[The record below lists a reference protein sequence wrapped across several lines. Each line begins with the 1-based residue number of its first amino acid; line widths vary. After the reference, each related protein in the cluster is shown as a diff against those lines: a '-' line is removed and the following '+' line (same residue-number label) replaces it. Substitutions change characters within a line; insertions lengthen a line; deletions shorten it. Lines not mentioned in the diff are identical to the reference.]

1 MKYSALCTQTGFK
14 CLKEKIKSCHQGVND
29 VRYTLYDY
37 GKERFLPEKSKPDA
51 LHMQSRAVYG
61 KDSGSDPD
69 RNKTA
74 QANDH
79 FEQWKGMALS
89 RSGSL

>member
-37 GKERFLPEKSKPDA
+37 GKERFLPEKKQAGRSA
-51 LHMQSRAVYG
+51 YAEQSCVR
-61 KDSGSDPD
+61 KSF
-69 RNKTA
+69 RI
-74 QANDH
+74 
-79 FEQWKGMALS
+79 
-89 RSGSL
+89 